1 MSGKCRVLSACGLA
15 KTTGGEQMSDT
26 KLLPCPAC
34 GSEVEL
40 KWIAGMSR
48 DLVEKFG
55 HPFGG
60 QASWYIYCPYCHAG
74 VQGKVTKGTYKE
86 QERIRKKLVRFWN
99 NLTR

>member
-1 MSGKCRVLSACGLA
+1 MS
-15 KTTGGEQMSDT
+15 ET

-40 KWIAGMSR
+40 KWIAGWSR

-74 VQGKVTKGTYKE
+74 VQAKVTKQSGQE
-86 QERIRKKLVRFWN
+86 QERMRKKLVRFWN